1 MTAPSLLPLPAGVA
15 RHRLDVRGGPLAIL
29 DARPAGTPRG
39 TVLMVPGFTGSKED
53 FRFLLT
59 PLAEQ
64 GWRVVAIDQRG
75 QYESPGPQDEAA
87 YAVDVLGAD
96 VLALVEVLGD
106 GPVHLLGHSFGG
118 LVVRSA
124 ALQEPR
130 AVLDLVLMSSGPAG
144 LTGPRTAAMGMLRP
158 VLEQGGLPAV
168 VAAVDA
174 IAATDPRHLL
184 VAADLREFLRARMLA
199 GSAAAMLGMGDA
211 LLGEPDRVGELAA
224 LGLPMLVLHGEYD
237 DAWLPQ
243 LQAQMARRL
252 GAEHHVVAEALHSP
266 AVEQPEATLAAL
278 LGFWERSA
286 G

>member
-29 DARPAGTPRG
+29 DARPDGTPHG

-53 FRFLLT
+53 FRFLLA
-59 PLAEQ
+59 PLAAQ

-87 YAVDVLGAD
+87 YRVDVLGMD
-96 VLALVEVLGD
+96 VLALVEALGD

-118 LVVRSA
+118 LVVRAA
-124 ALQEPR
+124 ALQEPQ

-144 LTGPRTAAMGMLRP
+144 LTGPRTVAMGMLRP
-158 VLEQGGLPAV
+158 VLEQGGLSAV

-184 VAADLREFLRARMLA
+184 VSEDLREFLRARMLA

-211 LLGEPDRVGELAA
+211 LLGEPDRVEELAA

-252 GAEHHVVAEALHSP
+252 GAAHHVVAAALHSP